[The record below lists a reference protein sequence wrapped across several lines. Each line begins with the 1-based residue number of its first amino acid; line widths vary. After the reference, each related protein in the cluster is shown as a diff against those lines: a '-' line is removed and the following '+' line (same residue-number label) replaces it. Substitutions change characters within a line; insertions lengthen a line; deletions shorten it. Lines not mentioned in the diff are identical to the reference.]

1 MRAVWLT
8 HNYPRQP
15 GDVAGAFL
23 HPLAVALRA
32 RGVDVRVIA
41 PSDRGRGGDDMM
53 DGVPIRRVRYA
64 RADDERYAYTGAM
77 ADAVKTPQGLRALAG
92 LIRAMRAAAREEAD
106 GVREVVVHAHW
117 WIPSGLAAPRELP
130 MVLTCHGT
138 DVRLL
143 ERSRP
148 ARWLGRTA
156 LRRARV
162 VTTVSAPFAATLRA
176 RGGVRLGD
184 DAIQPMPV
192 VPIARPRSTGG
203 GGAVV
208 LGRLTTQKRVGLAIE
223 AWLTARARGYTGG
236 LTIVGDGPARAEV
249 TALAHARAPGQVV
262 FVGAVPPSQV
272 PRWLQTADVLL
283 MTAEGEGLGL
293 VATEALMQGV
303 PVVACTDG
311 GGVLDVVPAGGAGR
325 VVAPSAEAI
334 AEAML
339 ALAADTGAAD
349 AAYTLGQTWAARL
362 DPDAVA
368 ERAMGWYRRA
378 LGG

>member
-1 MRAVWLT
+1 MRAIWLT

-41 PSDRGRGGDDMM
+41 PSDRGRGGDDVM

-92 LIRAMRAAAREEAD
+92 LIRAMRAAAREKAAEP
-106 GVREVVVHAHW
+106 GEVVVHAHW

-162 VTTVSAPFAATLRA
+162 VTTVSEPFAETLR
-176 RGGVRLGD
+176 RLGRARVAVD
-184 DAIQPMPV
+184 GVQPMPV
-192 VPIARPRSTGG
+192 APIERPRSTGG

-208 LGRLTTQKRVGLAIE
+208 LGRLTEQKRVGLAIE
-223 AWLTARARGYTGG
+223 GWLAARSRGYAGG

-262 FVGAVPPSQV
+262 FVGAVPPTQV
-272 PRWLQTADVLL
+272 PRWLSTADVLL
-283 MTAEGEGLGL
+283 MTAVGEGLGL
-293 VATEALMQGV
+293 VAAEALMQGI

-311 GGVLDVVPAGGAGR
+311 GGVLDVVPTTGAGR
-325 VVAPSAEAI
+325 VVAPTAEAI
-334 AEAML
+334 ADAMR
-339 ALAADTGAAD
+339 ALAADPAAPAAALALGTTWGARLAPESV
-349 AAYTLGQTWAARL
+349 AAR
-362 DPDAVA
+362 AIA
-368 ERAMGWYRRA
+368 WYQRA
-378 LGG
+378 LLG